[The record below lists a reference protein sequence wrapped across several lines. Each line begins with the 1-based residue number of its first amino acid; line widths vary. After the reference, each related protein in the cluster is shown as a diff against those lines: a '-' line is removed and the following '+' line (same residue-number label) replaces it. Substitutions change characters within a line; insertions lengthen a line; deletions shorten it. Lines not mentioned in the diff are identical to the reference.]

1 VAAALDAADPA
12 AAAGTLRGYVDPERR
27 HPVTT
32 AAGAYVDDLGRALDD
47 GPPGPWRVRCR
58 VPLHSAPPAPLA
70 ATADVARSA
79 LRHLLAGA
87 VPATEFLDVDP
98 GEWCGHTADL
108 AGEVA
113 AEVEHISGLLSGSG
127 VGACACS
134 AS

>member
-1 VAAALDAADPA
+1 MTW
-12 AAAGTLRGYVDPERR
+12 AGRSTTGRR
-27 HPVTT
+27 VPG
-32 AAGAYVDDLGRALDD
+32 ASGAG
-47 GPPGPWRVRCR
+47 

-87 VPATEFLDVDP
+87 VPATEHLDVDP